1 MFITPAEKTYAYS
14 KGIRVLALVPFVLV
28 AGIGALAVAPDW
40 QKFEQPAWLAGLT
53 ASAALSVFLWMSF
66 SRELISVHSE
76 GLSHSGLFGAKEIRW
91 EQVKETRYSQTTTAQ
106 NVGMHFG
113 ILGILIAAFV
123 SRKADASKSTQVL
136 KVVSQDGTK
145 INLTSQLQNHRELM
159 KTVLSRVNPRLL
171 NDLRIRLKQGMPV
184 EFGKLQL
191 SLEGVRWRGK
201 GPLSFQQIEMAGIRG
216 QSFCIKA
223 TGKWMN
229 FLSVMASRVPN
240 AFVAID
246 LIEELRS
253 GSVKSQA
260 EQLSFAAAI

>member
-14 KGIRVLALVPFVLV
+14 KGLRVLALIPFVLV

-40 QKFEQPAWLAGLT
+40 QKFEQPGWLAGLIAT
-53 ASAALSVFLWMSF
+53 AGLSVFLWMLI
-66 SRELISVHSE
+66 SRELVSVHSE
-76 GLSHSGLFGAKEIRW
+76 GLSCSGLFGAKEIRW
-91 EQVKETRYSQTTTAQ
+91 DQVKETRYSQTTTAQ
-106 NVGMHFG
+106 NVGAHFG
-113 ILGILIAAFV
+113 LIGILIAAFV
-123 SRKADASKSTQVL
+123 SRKADASKSAQVL

-145 INLTSQLQNHRELM
+145 INLTNQLQDHRELM

-171 NDLRIRLKQGMPV
+171 NELRTRVKQGMPV

-191 SLEGVRWRGK
+191 SLEGVRWGSK
-201 GPLSFQQIEMAGIRG
+201 GPLPYQQIEMVGIRG

-246 LIEELRS
+246 LIEELKS
-253 GSVKSQA
+253 GTLKSQV
-260 EQLSFAAAI
+260 EHLSFAAAI

>member
-14 KGIRVLALVPFVLV
+14 KGMRVLALLPFLLV
-28 AGIGALAVAPDW
+28 AGIGALVVTPDW
-40 QKFEQPAWLAGLT
+40 QNLEQPAWLAGLVG
-53 ASAALSVFLWMSF
+53 SAALSVFLWMSL

-76 GLSHSGLFGAKEIRW
+76 GISRSGLFGVKEIRW
-91 EQVKETRYSQTTTAQ
+91 DQVKETRYSQTTTAQ
-106 NVGMHFG
+106 NVGVHFG
-113 ILGILIAAFV
+113 VIGILIAAV
-123 SRKADASKSTQVL
+123 VARKADASKSTQVL
-136 KVVSQDGTK
+136 KVASQDGTK

-171 NDLRIRLKQGMPV
+171 NDLRTRVKQGIPV

-191 SLEGVRWRGK
+191 SLEGIRWGSK
-201 GPLSFQQIEMAGIRG
+201 GPLPYQQIEMAGIRG

-240 AFVAID
+240 AFVALD
-246 LIEELRS
+246 LIEEFKS
-253 GSVKSQA
+253 GGVKSQA